1 MGRGMEQEKRTKK
14 KIGNI
19 FFIVLNV
26 AIIGFMVY
34 KEFFAGEAA
43 GFSDLVIDLRFLA
56 PSLACFLVMVLAE
69 GLKFE
74 HLIYHTAGK
83 RDIAGGFGVGVL
95 GRYYDNITPMGSGGQ
110 PFQIHYLHKRG
121 YDSGTSGSIPMAG
134 FISSQL
140 VFVLIALV
148 VLIVGHSSI
157 TDTYIKITAWVGLV
171 MYAFLPVCAIVFAIW
186 PAALHTMI
194 AGPIRFLGRHRILKN
209 PEDKVQKVIRS
220 VSSTAES
227 MRMIGSD
234 WKLLLHMVITSVMFR
249 IALMSIPYF
258 VLRFFSVDASYIE
271 VFFQVTFITASMTV
285 IPTPGNSGAA
295 EVSFYLVFSSLAG
308 NALFWAIAMWRVL
321 CYYSWLATGLVYI
334 MVKAFRKEK
343 PAPEEQ
349 TPAAGKWPATALFA
363 DKFYPNID
371 GVVNTV
377 DAYARQL
384 VKKTD
389 CCVICPTEKVGY
401 KDKDDY
407 PVIRTASFILHYFKV
422 SLALP
427 FLSHKARKVL
437 RKGHYKVFH
446 SHAPFGM
453 GHFALYMGKKLQ
465 VPVIAT
471 FHSKFYDDAMQV
483 TKSRFLAG
491 IVKRHVVS
499 YFSKVDE
506 VWACSSGTAETLR
519 SYGYK
524 GNIVVM
530 DNGIDENTDNE
541 EEMRARAIETFG
553 IPQDRKILL
562 FVGQLIWQKNLKLV
576 LDTLAALKKDHPEFM
591 LVVAGTGYFETEI
604 KQYAEKLGLKD
615 DVMFL
620 GSISD
625 RKLLKGVYLSADLFF
640 FPSLYDNT
648 PLVLREAAQ
657 MGLPALLVTG
667 SNAAEVV
674 TDGQNGFT
682 EENDCE
688 KMTKKILDIFSGDL
702 KAVGEKARKTI
713 PVSWETIIERVVKE
727 YNRVIEEYA
736 RKK

>member
-34 KEFFAGEAA
+34 KEFFSGEAA
-43 GFSDLVIDLRFLA
+43 GFSDLVIDWRYLLPA
-56 PSLACFLVMVLAE
+56 LSCFLVMVLAE
-69 GLKFE
+69 GAKFGQ
-74 HLIYHTAGK
+74 LIFHTAGK
-83 RDIAGGFGVGVL
+83 RDIGGGFAVGIL

-110 PFQIHYLHKRG
+110 PFQMHYLHKRG

-148 VLIVGHSSI
+148 VLIVGRASI

-186 PAALHTMI
+186 PSALHTMI

-209 PEDKVQKVIRS
+209 PEDKVQKVIHS

-227 MRMIGSD
+227 MRMIGSN
-234 WKLLLHMVITSVMFR
+234 WKLLIHMIITSVLFR

-258 VLRFFSVDASYIE
+258 VLHFFGVNASYLE
-271 VFFQVTFITASMTV
+271 VFFQVTFITASMTI

-308 NALFWAIAMWRVL
+308 DSLFWAITMWRVL
-321 CYYSWLATGLVYI
+321 CYYSWLAIGLVYI
-334 MVKAFRKEK
+334 MVKAFHKERKTTETQK
-343 PAPEEQ
+343 PE
-349 TPAAGKWPATALFA
+349 AGSWPATALFA

-377 DAYARQL
+377 DAYARHL

-389 CCVICPTEKVGY
+389 CCVICPTEQVGY

-407 PVIRTASFILHYFKV
+407 PVIRTASLILHYFKV
-422 SLALP
+422 SLAMP
-427 FLSHKARKVL
+427 FLSHKAKKHLKNGNYRI
-437 RKGHYKVFH
+437 FH
-446 SHAPFGM
+446 AHAPFAM
-453 GHFALYMGKKLQ
+453 GHFALYMGKKLHI
-465 VPVIAT
+465 PVIAT
-471 FHSKFYDDAMQV
+471 FHSKFYDDAMQI

-541 EEMRARAIETFG
+541 EEMRANAIETFKL
-553 IPQDRKILL
+553 PQDRKILL
-562 FVGQLIWQKNLKLV
+562 FVGQVIWQKGLKLV
-576 LDTLAALKKDHPEFM
+576 LDTLANLKKDHPEYM
-591 LVVAGTGYFETEI
+591 VVIAGTGYYMNEVR
-604 KQYAEKLGLKD
+604 QYVEKLGLND

-620 GSISD
+620 GKISD
-625 RKLLKGVYLSADLFF
+625 RKLLKGVYLASDLFF

-667 SNAAEVV
+667 SNAAEAV

-682 EENDCE
+682 AENDCAA
-688 KMTKKILDIFSGDL
+688 MTAKILDIFSSDL
-702 KAVGEKARKTI
+702 KTVSENARKTI
-713 PVSWETIIERVVKE
+713 PVSWSTITERVVKE
-727 YNRVIEEYA
+727 YNRVIEEYG
-736 RKK
+736 K

>member
-1 MGRGMEQEKRTKK
+1 MEQEKRTKK
-14 KIGNI
+14 NKIGNI
-19 FFIVLNV
+19 FFILLNV

-34 KEFFAGEAA
+34 KEFFSGEAA
-43 GFSDLVIDLRFLA
+43 GFSDLAVDWRFLL
-56 PSLACFLVMVLAE
+56 PSLSCFLVMVIAE
-69 GLKFE
+69 GMKFE
-74 HLIYHTAGK
+74 HLIHHASGK

-148 VLIVGHSSI
+148 VLIVGRDSI
-157 TDTYIKITAWVGLV
+157 TDTYIRITAWVGLV

-194 AGPIRFLGRHRILKN
+194 AGPIRFLGRHRIIRN
-209 PEDKVQKVIRS
+209 PEDKVQKVIHS
-220 VSSTAES
+220 VSSTAGS
-227 MRMIGSD
+227 MRMIGSN
-234 WKLLLHMVITSVMFR
+234 WKLLAHMVLTSVMFR
-249 IALMSIPYF
+249 MALMSIPYF

-334 MVKAFRKEK
+334 MAKAFRKEK
-343 PAPEEQ
+343 PEPEAQ
-349 TPAAGKWPATALFA
+349 TPAAGNWPATALFS
-363 DKFYPNID
+363 DKFYPHID

-389 CCVICPTEKVGY
+389 CCVICPTEEIGY

-407 PVIRTASFILHYFKV
+407 PVVRTASFILHYFKV
-422 SLALP
+422 SLAMP
-427 FLSHKARKVL
+427 SLSYKARKVL
-437 RKGHYKVFH
+437 RKGNFKIFH
-446 SHAPFGM
+446 AHAPFGM
-453 GHFALYMGKKLQ
+453 GHFALYMGKRLH

-506 VWACSSGTAETLR
+506 VWACSNGTAETLR

-553 IPQDRKILL
+553 IPQDRRILL

-591 LVVAGTGYFETEI
+591 LVVAGTGYFGTEI

-657 MGLPALLVTG
+657 MGLPALLVAG

-682 EENDCE
+682 AENDCE
-688 KMTKKILDIFSGDL
+688 AMTKKILEIFGGDP
-702 KAVGEKARKTI
+702 KAVGENARKTI
-713 PVSWETIIERVVKE
+713 PVSWETIIQRVVKE
-727 YNRVIEEYA
+727 YNRVIEEYS

>member
-1 MGRGMEQEKRTKK
+1 MEQEKRTKK
-14 KIGNI
+14 NKTGNI
-19 FFIVLNV
+19 FFILLNV

-34 KEFFAGEAA
+34 KEFFSGEAA
-43 GFSDLVIDLRFLA
+43 GFSDLAVDWRFLL
-56 PSLACFLVMVLAE
+56 PSLSCFLVMVIAE
-69 GLKFE
+69 GMKFE
-74 HLIYHTAGK
+74 HLIHYASGK

-148 VLIVGHSSI
+148 VLIVGRDSI
-157 TDTYIKITAWVGLV
+157 TDTYIRITAWVGLV

-194 AGPIRFLGRHRILKN
+194 AGPIRFLGRHRIIRN
-209 PEDKVQKVIRS
+209 PEDKVQKVIHS
-220 VSSTAES
+220 VSSTAGS
-227 MRMIGSD
+227 MRMIGSN
-234 WKLLLHMVITSVMFR
+234 WKLLAHMVLTSVMFR
-249 IALMSIPYF
+249 MALMSIPYF

-334 MVKAFRKEK
+334 MAKAFRKEK
-343 PAPEEQ
+343 PEPEAQ
-349 TPAAGKWPATALFA
+349 TPAAGNWPATALFS
-363 DKFYPNID
+363 DKFYPHID

-389 CCVICPTEKVGY
+389 CCVICPTEEIGY

-407 PVIRTASFILHYFKV
+407 PVVRTASFILHYFKV
-422 SLALP
+422 SLAMP
-427 FLSHKARKVL
+427 FLSYKARKVL
-437 RKGHYKVFH
+437 RKGNFKIFH
-446 SHAPFGM
+446 AHAPFGM
-453 GHFALYMGKKLQ
+453 GHFALYMGKRLH

-506 VWACSSGTAETLR
+506 VWACSNGTAETLR

-541 EEMRARAIETFG
+541 EEMRVRAIETFG

-576 LDTLAALKKDHPEFM
+576 LDTLAALKKDHPEY
-591 LVVAGTGYFETEI
+591 LLAVAGTGYFETEI

-615 DVMFL
+615 YVMFL

-625 RKLLKGVYLSADLFF
+625 RKLLKGVYLSADLGALE
-640 FPSLYDNT
+640 P
-648 PLVLREAAQ
+648 EARDVIRARVEAIRAEA
-657 MGLPALLVTG
+657 G
-667 SNAAEVV
+667 AA
-674 TDGQNGFT
+674 
-682 EENDCE
+682 
-688 KMTKKILDIFSGDL
+688 
-702 KAVGEKARKTI
+702 
-713 PVSWETIIERVVKE
+713 
-727 YNRVIEEYA
+727 
-736 RKK
+736 